1 MTKNKLYIKTISAIR
16 TVKQVDFFLP
26 FRLVKG
32 GKMLANSLQ
41 KHMSIIFANKHIYNE
56 ISSQLIVEN
65 KCLKYSFC
73 IYKFC
78 TFNTSNNLKAGA
90 TLYILQQKK

>member
-1 MTKNKLYIKTISAIR
+1 MTKFGLNLQTNSSIW
-16 TVKQVDFFLP
+16 TVKQVDFVLQFG
-26 FRLVKG
+26 LVNG
-32 GKMLANSLQ
+32 GKVLANSLQ
-41 KHMSIIFANKHIYNE
+41 NQMNKIYVNNHIYNE